1 MNLIWGITGCLKWLL
16 SPFARKVARVS
27 VVVVIIV
34 VVPAAK
40 IATREVEVMV
50 MAIQGGLMVRFVVGR
65 PSIVVNVLA
74 TGMLL

>member
-1 MNLIWGITGCLKWLL
+1 M
-16 SPFARKVARVS
+16 ARVS